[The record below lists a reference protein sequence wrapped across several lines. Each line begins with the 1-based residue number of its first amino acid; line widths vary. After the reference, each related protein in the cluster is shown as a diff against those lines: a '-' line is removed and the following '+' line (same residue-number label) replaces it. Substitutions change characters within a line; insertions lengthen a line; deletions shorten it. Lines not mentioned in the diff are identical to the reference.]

1 MIIPVK
7 STNIYPER
15 IVFDPCLQFFICSS
29 AATKHFTVL
38 EETIFTAVSELNFTF
53 GKYHDN
59 NAWNFFTS
67 VPHSN
72 NKQDELV
79 SSTFN
84 FQHGFQHDHLH
95 SKIFDLAG
103 KSISLVMANLQSI
116 KQALKPR
123 QIVPGLKYTS
133 LDLNNLLSEIDS
145 FNDTLKNF
153 IGRVYTESMIPRN
166 PFMKNKS
173 WDPDNQDDMDRVVD
187 RIMSIPACTCK
198 LEF

>member
-1 MIIPVK
+1 MTPVSLSTYFASALTISMETNASSICCDGKENSPKFIECALRQWYIILVFLQDVVAALAVFQ
-7 STNIYPER
+7 TNIYPER

-103 KSISLVMANLQSI
+103 KSISLAM
-116 KQALKPR
+116 
-123 QIVPGLKYTS
+123 GLRGS
-133 LDLNNLLSEIDS
+133 SCS
-145 FNDTLKNF
+145 A
-153 IGRVYTESMIPRN
+153 R
-166 PFMKNKS
+166 
-173 WDPDNQDDMDRVVD
+173 
-187 RIMSIPACTCK
+187 CK
-198 LEF
+198 LLHASLL